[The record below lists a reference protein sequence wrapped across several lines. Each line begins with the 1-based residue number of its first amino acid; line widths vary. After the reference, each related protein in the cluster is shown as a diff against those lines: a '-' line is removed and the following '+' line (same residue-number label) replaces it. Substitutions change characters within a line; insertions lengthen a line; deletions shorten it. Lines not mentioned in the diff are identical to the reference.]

1 MTDKSE
7 IDEKS
12 QLAARLFLKA
22 NDELGLI
29 FTYQPKRHT
38 HDTYS
43 HYARIPH
50 KTSMLSISSGGKGKV
65 GGGHMDAQALKS
77 ITFVLQTFKQ
87 ALLSCK
93 NFFFPVGLDGA
104 LQLPM

>member
-1 MTDKSE
+1 MKGVVLFLMTDKSE

-38 HDTYS
+38 HDTFTLCTN
-43 HYARIPH
+43 
-50 KTSMLSISSGGKGKV
+50 TS
-65 GGGHMDAQALKS
+65 
-77 ITFVLQTFKQ
+77 
-87 ALLSCK
+87 
-93 NFFFPVGLDGA
+93 
-104 LQLPM
+104 